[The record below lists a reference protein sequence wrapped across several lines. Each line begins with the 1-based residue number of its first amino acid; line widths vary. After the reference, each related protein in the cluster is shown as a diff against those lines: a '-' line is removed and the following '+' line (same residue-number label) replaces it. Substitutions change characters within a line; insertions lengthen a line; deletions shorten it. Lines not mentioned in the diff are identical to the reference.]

1 MAERYQRGDPRFPDD
16 LNQQLME
23 MFLVGRE
30 LALSYVLEVDDH
42 ALDSMMEEFVAWR
55 ARQRASQPVTKE
67 QIVLGILAP
76 LRLTIA
82 SIHSLLTSPEKD
94 LIDRAHRFDSLHSI
108 QIHTLREGIVQVA
121 NGAETMV
128 QFAVHGQPPVDTT
141 ERRLYDLASFV
152 VMPKA
157 RKLGLELPFSCATRS
172 DEDAMLTLIFEADV
186 SAEEKVHGLPTVPH
200 CRWADMTMIPYA
212 TRVQADFDTRSKV
225 LTRHRVFASTG
236 RPVVDLRLCS
246 DQS

>member
-30 LALSYVLEVDDH
+30 LALSYVLEVDNH

-55 ARQRASQPVTKE
+55 ARQHASQPVTKE

-82 SIHSLLTSPEKD
+82 SIRWLLTPPEKD
-94 LIDRAHRFDSLHSI
+94 PIDRPHHFDSLHSI
-108 QIHTLREGIVQVA
+108 QIRTLREGIVQVA
-121 NGAETMV
+121 NGDETVV
-128 QFAVHGQPPVDTT
+128 QFPVCGQPPVDTT
-141 ERRLYDLASFV
+141 EKRLYDLASFI

-157 RKLGLELPFSCATRS
+157 RKLGLELPFSRATRS
-172 DEDAMLTLIFEADV
+172 DVDTTLTLIFEADV
-186 SAEEKVHGLPTVPH
+186 SAEEKIHRLPTVPH

-212 TRVQADFDTRSKV
+212 TRVQADFDTRSRV
-225 LTRHRVFASTG
+225 LTRHRIFASTG
-236 RPVVDLRLCS
+236 RPVVDLRLSS